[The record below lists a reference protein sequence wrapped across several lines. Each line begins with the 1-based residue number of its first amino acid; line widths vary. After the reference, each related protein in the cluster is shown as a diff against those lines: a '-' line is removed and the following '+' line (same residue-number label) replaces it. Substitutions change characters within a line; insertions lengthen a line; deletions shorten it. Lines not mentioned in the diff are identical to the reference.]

1 MLIDGIKWFVNFYL
15 NILLVYF
22 CLFFFEIFLLI
33 EDDCLFILILWSCE
47 YGFYLKYFFMSVKRI
62 R

>member
-33 EDDCLFILILWSCE
+33 EDDCLFILIL
-47 YGFYLKYFFMSVKRI
+47 
-62 R
+62 